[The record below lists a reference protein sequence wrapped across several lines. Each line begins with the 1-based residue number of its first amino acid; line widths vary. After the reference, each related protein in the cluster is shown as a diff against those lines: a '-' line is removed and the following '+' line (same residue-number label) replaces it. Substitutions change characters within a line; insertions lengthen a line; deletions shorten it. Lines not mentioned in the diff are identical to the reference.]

1 MDIIFIICIFFL
13 GWFIGTRLLLH
24 NLRTAVQKE
33 AKILGIDLDGD
44 ETQDELPHL
53 FTEKE
58 NNIILVFD
66 KQTNFFVCQGNTLE
80 DAASKYKIKKAKV
93 EHEDKLVWFI
103 NGKVETVY
111 NES

>member
-1 MDIIFIICIFFL
+1 MDIIFLICVFYL
-13 GWFIGTRLLLH
+13 GWFIGTRLLMH
-24 NLRTAVQKE
+24 NLRTAVRRE
-33 AKILGIDLDGD
+33 AKILGIDLDSEGNED
-44 ETQDELPHL
+44 EFPHL

-93 EHEDKLVWFI
+93 EHDNKLVWFI
-103 NGKVETVY
+103 NGKVETVHH
-111 NES
+111 ES